1 MTNEKEH
8 CKRNPDKDEMAHI
21 MHDIEEDR
29 QSIKRKQKKLGDY
42 ISLID
47 YFQDKLKNSPI
58 V

>member
-1 MTNEKEH
+1 MRQSIASVTPDNE
-8 CKRNPDKDEMAHI
+8 EMAHI

-29 QSIKRKQKKLGDY
+29 QSVKRKQKQKKFGGY